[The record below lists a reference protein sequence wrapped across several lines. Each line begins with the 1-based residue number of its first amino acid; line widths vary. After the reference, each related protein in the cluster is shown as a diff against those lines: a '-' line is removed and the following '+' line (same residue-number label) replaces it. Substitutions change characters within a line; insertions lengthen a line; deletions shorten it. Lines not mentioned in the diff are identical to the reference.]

1 MAFLTTALPIS
12 GPLPEKPADITL
24 PEGLV
29 LIDGACVLCSASFRF
44 VAQRDKEKRFKFAT
58 IQGTLGQG
66 IARAIGID
74 PDEPDSF
81 AVILGGHALFKSEG
95 AISILRTLP
104 GWGWAAILLFLPRP
118 LRDWAYDRV
127 ARNRYRLFGRL
138 DSCILP
144 SAEFEAHVYSE
155 TLRP

>member
-12 GPLPEKPADITL
+12 GPLPEKLADITL

-66 IARAIGID
+66 LARRIGID

-81 AVILGGHALFKSEG
+81 AVILDGHALFKSEG
-95 AISILRTLP
+95 AISILRRLP
-104 GWGWAAILLFLPRP
+104 GWGWAAILLLLPRP

-138 DSCILP
+138 DSCMLP
-144 SAEFEAHVYSE
+144 SAEFKAHVYSE